1 MTKTRQITFSS
12 IEGLVKMSSITE
24 TMSYYTNTEKAIV
37 LYLQGFENFSKTI
50 YKYVS
55 KNNSI

>member
-12 IEGLVKMSSITE
+12 IEELVKMSSITE

-37 LYLQGFENFSKTI
+37 LYLQGFENFSKYI
-50 YKYVS
+50 S
-55 KNNSI
+55 KNNSR